1 MWCRVRFEPRHFLT
15 ISGVRNFTQD
25 FFLCDE
31 TKKRGARL
39 ALLWLQGVCCFSRS
53 GCQSPFF
60 HTAPSIG
67 GLFQTSFQTPPR
79 SAYLTSLQKWNHF
92 PFEKSHF
99 LDWFSIIWRSRSC
112 RIVRRTV
119 WQVLQPNEVF
129 RFGIYQVC
137 NTIKCC
143 QDVFLQY
150 QKQIKEFQ
158 TKPDNLAFLCVVRYL
173 INVIKKK

>member
-1 MWCRVRFEPRHFLT
+1 MIFLLQNMDFAPVWCRVRFEPSHFLT

-92 PFEKSHF
+92 PFEKSPF
-99 LDWFSIIWRSRSC
+99 LDWFSIIWRR
-112 RIVRRTV
+112 V
-119 WQVLQPNEVF
+119 EVEELSGELYDKF
-129 RFGIYQVC
+129 CSQMKSFALGFIKFATQSNVAKMFSY
-137 NTIKCC
+137 NTKNKSKN
-143 QDVFLQY
+143 F
-150 QKQIKEFQ
+150 KQNPI
-158 TKPDNLAFLCVVRYL
+158 
-173 INVIKKK
+173 I

>member
-1 MWCRVRFEPRHFLT
+1 MKIEVLKKCEFCVNWGFKKCEFWKNRYFQNVISFFSTKYGFLPQCACRVRFEPRHFLT

-31 TKKRGARL
+31 TRA
-39 ALLWLQGVCCFSRS
+39 WLCFGCKECAGFPRS

-92 PFEKSHF
+92 HSK
-99 LDWFSIIWRSRSC
+99 
-112 RIVRRTV
+112 
-119 WQVLQPNEVF
+119 
-129 RFGIYQVC
+129 
-137 NTIKCC
+137 
-143 QDVFLQY
+143 
-150 QKQIKEFQ
+150 
-158 TKPDNLAFLCVVRYL
+158 NLTF
-173 INVIKKK
+173 

>member
-1 MWCRVRFEPRHFLT
+1 MDFAPVWCRVRFEPRHFLT

-31 TKKRGARL
+31 TRA
-39 ALLWLQGVCCFSRS
+39 WLCFGCKECAGFPRS

-99 LDWFSIIWRSRSC
+99 LDWFSIIWRSRSW

-119 WQVLQPNEVF
+119 GQVLSAKWSLSLWDLSSLQHNQMLPRCF
-129 RFGIYQVC
+129 P
-137 NTIKCC
+137 TIPKTN
-143 QDVFLQY
+143 QRISN
-150 QKQIKEFQ
+150 K
-158 TKPDNLAFLCVVRYL
+158 TR
-173 INVIKKK
+173 